1 MGSSVSCGLRS
12 APPGVPDA
20 ASSPITIY
28 LRAMNTP
35 AVDDV
40 RAGRDG
46 QRVAHILII
55 AVAVVFIGASAIQI
69 VPAVFGAG
77 VRPVGSAGAGS
88 TEDPCTDGVR
98 SLAIA
103 IHRAGAL
110 AWSPSA
116 EGAPPPDVT
125 LRAKPFKRG
134 CSRSGAP
141 KQRSSERAPS
151 RRRGSTRGPPSCDF
165 AGARS
170 RPSCAGSSRSF
181 RCGATSRRTYRRTC
195 AKKSPR

>member
-1 MGSSVSCGLRS
+1 
-12 APPGVPDA
+12 
-20 ASSPITIY
+20 
-28 LRAMNTP
+28 MNTP

-116 EGAPPPDVT
+116 EGAPPPDVDT
-125 LRAKPFKRG
+125 ARQAFQKGLLP
-134 CSRSGAP
+134 
-141 KQRSSERAPS
+141 QWSSEAEVERACAQS
-151 RRRGSTRGPPSCDF
+151 TAGLDAWAALLRLRRGEEQAVLRGLVEIVPL
-165 AGARS
+165 
-170 RPSCAGSSRSF
+170 
-181 RCGATSRRTYRRTC
+181 RRDVSAHLPANLR
-195 AKKSPR
+195 